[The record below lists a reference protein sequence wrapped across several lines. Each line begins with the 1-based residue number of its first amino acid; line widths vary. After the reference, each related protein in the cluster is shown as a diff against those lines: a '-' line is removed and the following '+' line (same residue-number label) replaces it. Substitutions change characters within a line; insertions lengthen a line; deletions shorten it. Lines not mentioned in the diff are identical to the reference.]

1 MRQLCKM
8 RMTVISLL
16 PQRMIVPRAI
26 LQKMIY
32 DDRYCA
38 SLWEMLQFAVDVI
51 HSRFVQTNSWMSIIH
66 RRDDRRIF

>member
-1 MRQLCKM
+1 MRT
-8 RMTVISLL
+8 TVISLL

-38 SLWEMLQFAVDVI
+38 SLLEMLQESTVDVI
-51 HSRFVQTNSWMSIIH
+51 YSRFV
-66 RRDDRRIF
+66 